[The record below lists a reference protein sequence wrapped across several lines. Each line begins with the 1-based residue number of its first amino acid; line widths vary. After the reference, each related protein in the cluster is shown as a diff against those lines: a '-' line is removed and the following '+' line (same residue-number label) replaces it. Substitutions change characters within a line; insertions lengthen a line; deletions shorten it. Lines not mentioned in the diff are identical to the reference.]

1 MKQRIKTWETE
12 KNNIMIL
19 LSKQLKAEV
28 VDIESYKIGFKIR
41 GEIYFIYS
49 WTDTAPL
56 PSSCDSV
63 NSREEAASA
72 FDRKLEDTEELERL
86 FKISKELLW

>member
-1 MKQRIKTWETE
+1 MKQRIKTWEIE
-12 KNNIMIL
+12 KNNIMKL

-28 VDIESYKIGFKIR
+28 VDIDSHKMAFKVR
-41 GEIYFIYS
+41 GENYFIYS
-49 WTDTAPL
+49 WKDTAPL
-56 PSSCDSV
+56 PSSCNSV

-72 FDRKLEDTEELERL
+72 FDRKLEDTLELERI

>member
-1 MKQRIKTWETE
+1 MKQRIKKWEIE
-12 KNNIMIL
+12 KANIRKL
-19 LSKQLKAEV
+19 LSKQLKEEV
-28 VDIESYKIGFKIR
+28 IDIESYKIAFKVR
-41 GEIYFIYS
+41 SEIYFIYS
-49 WTDTAPL
+49 WTDTVPV

-72 FDRKLEDTEELERL
+72 FDRKVEDTEELERL